1 MANTKTYTGGSKSS
15 SPWREIRIV
24 LEETA
29 TNVTNNTSSISYEVW
44 LDNGNTNFSQVRI
57 GCKVVIDSVT
67 VLDRAYS
74 SSSQYSCGR
83 NESVKIASGTTTV
96 THGTDGTKSIASGKI
111 SATCSSAGI
120 VVSQTVTSNSAW
132 ALTNIARASSVSI
145 STNTTVMGQARTI
158 TITKSN
164 STFRHKLYYKF
175 ASQSTY
181 TAITSSY
188 ITATTQSF
196 TPPTSLASL
205 LTNAKSGTGT
215 IMCETYTSSGTTAIG
230 SSTCSFTATIPASPI
245 TLSGGTWIGDSLS
258 ITLGRAS
265 NNITHT
271 LTYKF
276 GTQTSATQIATGVG
290 ASTSW
295 TPTSAQK
302 TAMVQAVATD
312 NASGSGTITCTTY
325 NGTATVGTTTKT
337 WTGKIPASTFT
348 RSSASVTMGGSQTF
362 TITRAGSNITH
373 KLTYAFGSLTNKSI
387 GTGIG
392 TSKSWTVPTSL
403 ASQLSNASSG
413 TCTVTLTTYNGT
425 VTCGSTSTVT
435 FTAVAPASTFTLS
448 ATSAAMGTG
457 TLAITIN
464 RATTN
469 MTHTVAYK
477 FNSDSTYTNIS
488 TSAED
493 SASWSPAYT
502 LASKIPSATSGTW
515 NISVT
520 TKIGSATVGSASVK
534 NVTLTVPN
542 NSTTQPTLASISY
555 APSPNNVAPSGNSNF
570 NGMYIVG
577 MTRVSA
583 TFTPTTKYSA
593 TIPPTGAVLSVG
605 GATAASG
612 TATSGTA
619 KTLTASK
626 AISSAGSLTAFV
638 KVTDSRGYVK
648 QSANT
653 TITAYAYSEPT
664 VVPRSGS
671 KVICGRSTS
680 SGTLSSSGTYLH
692 IEAGRTITSLNSKNY
707 GSLEYKLYN
716 ASGTL
721 VKSEY
726 ILSATATE
734 TESVSFT
741 SSTAIV
747 PDLTS
752 TYRVVLT
759 AYDRFGNDTTYTI
772 YIPTDSITMDFRPG
786 GTGVGI
792 GMFSQGSDQFDVG
805 WDSWYHKSIRP
816 YELVN
821 YDNRGAGSTSRF
833 VPVGCYSFSDLG
845 IASDVGLSTFLETW
859 LKKICEQYS
868 GLTNDIFVGA
878 ATPNA
883 RGVIMCEIYNT
894 STLTD
899 GLPEYS
905 AGIFR
910 ALDSGGRIFT
920 FGTNHY
926 TFYYSVFIPTS
937 EQVNSSVTYVDN
949 TVVSSISSTLRRQ
962 GDVCTF
968 DFSLVPTGTAGGSS
982 YVQIGTI
989 PSVYRPQ
996 NNVMITTPVFGATF
1010 YYAVIRVR
1018 STGAVEI
1025 YKNNAST
1032 AGINGNMTW
1041 ISAVFQ

>member
-24 LEETA
+24 LTETG
-29 TNVTNNTSSISYEVW
+29 TNVTNNTSTIAYEVW
-44 LDNGNTNFSQVRI
+44 LDNGNTYFSTIKI
-57 GCKVVIDSVT
+57 GCKVVIDGVT

-74 SSSQYSCGR
+74 SSSQYSCSQ
-83 NESVKIASGTTTV
+83 NSSVKIASGTTTV
-96 THGTDGTKSIASGKI
+96 THGADGTKSIASGKI

-120 VVSQTVTSNSAW
+120 VATQTVTSNSAW
-132 ALTNIARASSVSI
+132 ALTTIARASSVAI

-158 TITKSN
+158 TIT
-164 STFRHKLYYKF
+164 R
-175 ASQSTY
+175 ASSSFTHTLTY
-181 TAITSSY
+181 SFGSASGTIATKTSS
-188 ITATTQSF
+188 TSVSF
-196 TPPTSLASL
+196 TPPASLAAQ

-215 IMCETYTSSGTTAIG
+215 ITCTTYNGDSSIG
-230 SSTCSFTATIPASPI
+230 SSTCSFTATIPASSI
-245 TLSGGTWIGDSLS
+245 TLSGGTWIGDALT

-265 NNITHT
+265 SNITHT

-312 NASGSGTITCTTY
+312 NSSGSGTITCTTY
-325 NGTATVGTTTKT
+325 NGTATIGTTTKT
-337 WTGKIPASTFT
+337 WTGKIPSSTFT

-373 KLTYAFGSLTNKSI
+373 KLTYAFGSLTNQSI

-448 ATSAAMGTG
+448 ATSVAMGTG
-457 TLAITIN
+457 TLTITIN

-488 TSAED
+488 TTAGD

-520 TKIGSATVGSASVK
+520 TKIGTATVGSASVK

-555 APSPNNVAPSGNSNF
+555 APSPNNVSPSGHANF

-577 MTRVSA
+577 MSKASA

-593 TIPPTGAVLSVG
+593 TIPSTGAVLSVG

-626 AISSAGSLTAFV
+626 AISSAGSLTAYV

-648 QSANT
+648 QSSNT
-653 TITAYAYSEPT
+653 TITAYAYSEPA
-664 VVPRSGS
+664 VVPKSGAS
-671 KVICGRSTS
+671 KVVCGRSTS

-692 IEAGRTITSLNSKNY
+692 IEAGKSFTSLNSKN
-707 GSLEYKLYN
+707 
-716 ASGTL
+716 
-721 VKSEY
+721 
-726 ILSATATE
+726 SATLTYALYKG
-734 TESVSFT
+734 T
-741 SSTAIV
+741 SSTATATGTLSSETFTSSSAV
-747 PDLTS
+747 VNDLAS

-759 AYDRFGNDTTYTI
+759 ATDTFGNSNTYTAN
-772 YIPTDSITMDFRPG
+772 IPTDSITMDFRAG
-786 GTGVGI
+786 GTGIGI
-792 GMFSQGSDQFDVG
+792 GMFSQADGELDINP
-805 WDSWYHKSIRP
+805 SWHIPR
-816 YELVN
+816 
-821 YDNRGAGSTSRF
+821 
-833 VPVGCYSFSDLG
+833 
-845 IASDVGLSTFLETW
+845 
-859 LKKICEQYS
+859 
-868 GLTNDIFVGA
+868 
-878 ATPNA
+878 
-883 RGVIMCEIYNT
+883 
-894 STLTD
+894 
-899 GLPEYS
+899 
-905 AGIFR
+905 
-910 ALDSGGRIFT
+910 GRIF
-920 FGTNHY
+920 GLGLLEQIPQNADLNSPAY
-926 TFYYSVFIPTS
+926 RIPGRYSVPSNSLAASLSNFPSTTAGTLTVYASSGYLYADPENQKYAYLIQEYRTLTGNTSYQRHIFSGETAGAWNFGSWSKTWDNAYNPNAVQTATLSYESTMSSATKALYVQKSGHVVTVNGYVQGMPSQPANTTDVIATIPTGYRS
-937 EQVNSSVTYVDN
+937 TAFPIRARCGVGSQAYN
-949 TVVSSISSTLRRQ
+949 TTTSGYLII
-962 GDVCTF
+962 GE
-968 DFSLVPTGTAGGSS
+968 TGTLAVYSPIAFTAFNVSCS
-982 YVQIGTI
+982 YII
-989 PSVYRPQ
+989 P
-996 NNVMITTPVFGATF
+996 
-1010 YYAVIRVR
+1010 
-1018 STGAVEI
+1018 
-1025 YKNNAST
+1025 
-1032 AGINGNMTW
+1032 
-1041 ISAVFQ
+1041 

>member
-29 TNVTNNTSSISYEVW
+29 TNVTNNTSTIAYEVW
-44 LDNGNTNFSQVRI
+44 LDNGNTYFNTIKI

-74 SSSQYSCGR
+74 SSSQYSCSK
-83 NESVKIASGTTTV
+83 NSSVKIASGTTTV

-111 SATCSSAGI
+111 SATCSSAG
-120 VVSQTVTSNSAW
+120 VVATQTVTSNSAW
-132 ALTNIARASSVSI
+132 ALTTIARASSVSI

-158 TITKSN
+158 TIT
-164 STFRHKLYYKF
+164 R
-175 ASQSTY
+175 ASSSFTHTLTY
-181 TAITSSY
+181 TFGSASGTIATKTASTSV
-188 ITATTQSF
+188 SF
-196 TPPTSLASL
+196 TPPASLAAQ

-215 IMCETYTSSGTTAIG
+215 ITCTTYNGDSSIG
-230 SSTCSFTATIPASPI
+230 SSTCSFTATIPASSI
-245 TLSGGTWIGDSLS
+245 TLSGGTWIGDALT

-265 NNITHT
+265 SNITHT

-325 NGTATVGTTTKT
+325 NGTATIGTTTKT

-373 KLTYAFGSLTNKSI
+373 KLTYAFGSLSNQSI

-448 ATSAAMGTG
+448 ATSVAMGTG
-457 TLAITIN
+457 TLTITIN

-477 FNSDSTYTNIS
+477 FNSDSSYTNIS
-488 TSAED
+488 TTAGD

-520 TKIGSATVGSASVK
+520 TKIGTATVGSASVK

-555 APSPNNVAPSGNSNF
+555 APSPNNVSPSGHSNF

-577 MTRVSA
+577 MSKVSA

-593 TIPPTGAVLSVG
+593 TIPSTGAVLSVG

-626 AISSAGSLTAFV
+626 VISSAGSLTAFV

-648 QSANT
+648 QSANQ
-653 TITAYAYSEPT
+653 TITAYAYSEPA
-664 VVPRSGS
+664 VVPKSGAS
-671 KVICGRSTS
+671 KVVCGRSTQ
-680 SGTLSSSGTYLH
+680 SGTLSSSGTFLH

-716 ASGTL
+716 SSGTL
-721 VKSEY
+721 IKSEY
-726 ILSATATE
+726 ILAATATA

-741 SSTAIV
+741 SSSAIV
-747 PDLTS
+747 SDLTS

-772 YIPTDSITMDFRPG
+772 NIPTDSITMDLRPG

-792 GMFSQGSDQFDVG
+792 GMYSQGANRLDVG
-805 WDSWYHKSIRP
+805 WESYFSHRILLDRISSLKTGSVSGVRSHVVVA
-816 YELVN
+816 EALN
-821 YDNRGAGSTSRF
+821 YQ
-833 VPVGCYSFSDLG
+833 
-845 IASDVGLSTFLETW
+845 DVGLPVSQPGEVFAEAW
-859 LKKICEQYS
+859 LKTICEQYPDYQN
-868 GLTNDIFVGA
+868 TIFIGQAVTGSSA
-878 ATPNA
+878 YIICFIYDTSITQNGIPQYSFGIYVPYTTPTA
-883 RGVIMCEIYNT
+883 IGVM
-894 STLTD
+894 SK
-899 GLPEYS
+899 
-905 AGIFR
+905 
-910 ALDSGGRIFT
+910 
-920 FGTNHY
+920 FGTAAY
-926 TFYYSVFIPTS
+926 TYYFHNINRTATETGTMTYDNTQTIISEAQFGTCVLRRSGNVCSLRVSMTPTS
-937 EQVNSSVTYVDN
+937 G
-949 TVVSSISSTLRRQ
+949 SSTSF
-962 GDVCTF
+962 VN
-968 DFSLVPTGTAGGSS
+968 
-982 YVQIGTI
+982 IGTI
-989 PSVYRPQ
+989 PTGFRPSEW
-996 NNVMITTPVFGATF
+996 
-1010 YYAVIRVR
+1010 YYWSFPGWNSP
-1018 STGAVEI
+1018 STMYGI
-1025 YKNNAST
+1025 QIGTSGQFQLYKNNSST
-1032 AGINGNMTW
+1032 TTIRATLTW
-1041 ISAVFQ
+1041 ITA